1 MVIRIEKK
9 SHVATLS
16 NFFEAEMEPQHC
28 VLHQDVDIYKEV
40 YMKSACYQLF
50 TTGEIP

>member
-1 MVIRIEKK
+1 MVMRIEKK

-16 NFFEAEMEPQHC
+16 NFFEAEIEPQQC

-40 YMKSACYQLF
+40 YMESACYRMF
-50 TTGEIP
+50 TTGERP